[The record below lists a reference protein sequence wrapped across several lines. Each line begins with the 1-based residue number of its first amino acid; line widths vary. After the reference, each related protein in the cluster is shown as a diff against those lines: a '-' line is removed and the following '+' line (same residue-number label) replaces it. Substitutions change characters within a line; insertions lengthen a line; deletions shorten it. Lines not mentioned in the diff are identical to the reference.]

1 MITADKVFKGSTPI
15 SKIYQGLNLVW
26 EQPVTKYVKWDPTT
40 YISNDS
46 YTRTI
51 EDRRIT
57 DSVKLYIKGYT
68 SVTITMSYTDPD
80 IYQEDQ
86 YIYAYR
92 LDDAGSLGAYVK
104 LEYNGRKSNSKRY
117 TYSIPNDSLE
127 HFIYFKIY
135 SGYYRYADVTFEIS
149 YSNLV

>member
-1 MITADKVFKGSTPI
+1 MITADKVFKGTTPI

-57 DSVKLYIKGYT
+57 DYVKLYIKGYT
-68 SVTITMSYTDPD
+68 SVTITLSYTDPH

-86 YIYAYR
+86 YIYAWR
-92 LDDAGSLGAYVK
+92 LDNTSSGGAYVK
-104 LEYNGRKSNSKRY
+104 LENNGRRNNRKSY

-127 HFIYFKIY
+127 HFIYFEVY
-135 SGYYRYADVTFEIS
+135 SGFYNYADVTFEIS